1 MRLRILALLALA
13 LAPALLAE
21 AGDGQVR
28 DFRLVQQTTPQ
39 LIVSNP
45 AAMGFWSGRVAMVE
59 ANAVKSNGGLI
70 ALEESSD
77 DFSIGALTES
87 YYRISKLITFHGKLA
102 WSHFSGKEM
111 CGPVPVNP
119 DFHPTGFYES
129 DPEMVGIKKRELYD
143 LTGGLSINLDSD
155 WSLGFNVNYEAGD
168 QTKVKDPRFSNILT
182 NLDLKAGLAW
192 HPSRNFMVGL
202 SGQYESLLEQ
212 IRGGIYGATDKQ
224 YFIQNDR
231 GAFFGTVEDLSGDYN
246 IISSTNLVPLDNRFY
261 GASLQV
267 ILFEI
272 FTNEFTYRK
281 RAGYYGKRSTT
292 TPIYYEYGGLGVAY
306 SGTLLLHSG
315 SDIHRLAVDVNYDM
329 VSADENRFNYVTQ
342 PGGNTIVEY
351 TTKSRITDRGDMTAS
366 LNYRWFIDAY
376 GNRPAATLGAKAT
389 YFARTQVTQIYPF
402 FRNHSFSRIG
412 GELFLE
418 KDFDLGYCSI
428 IPSLT
433 GIYQMGWGVKKA
445 DGTYVET
452 TSTRLKS
459 FDYWL
464 DRKYEYDTAARA
476 GGCLSVTFA
485 KSFEKFE
492 IYLKI
497 SDTLTSLLAQP
508 EFLAGRTRNIAQLT
522 IGCNF

>member
-1 MRLRILALLALA
+1 MKLRILALLALA

-59 ANAVKSNGGLI
+59 ANAVKSNGALI

-77 DFSIGALTES
+77 DFSFGASTES

-102 WSHFSGKEM
+102 WSHFSGKDM
-111 CGPVPVNP
+111 CGPVLMRP
-119 DFHPTGFYES
+119 DFHPIGFYES

-143 LTGGLSINLDSD
+143 LTGGLSLNLDSD

-212 IRGGIYGATDKQ
+212 IRGGIYGTTGTQ
-224 YFIQNDR
+224 YFIQTDR
-231 GAFFGTVEDLSGDYN
+231 GGFFGTVEELEGDRNFISDSGH
-246 IISSTNLVPLDNRFY
+246 VPLDNRYY
-261 GASLQV
+261 GVSLQMV
-267 ILFEI
+267 LFEK
-272 FTNEFTYRK
+272 FVNEFTYRK
-281 RAGYYGKRSTT
+281 QAGYYGKRSAT
-292 TPIYYEYGGLGVAY
+292 TPIFFEFGGFEIAY
-306 SGTLLLHSG
+306 NGTLLIPAG
-315 SDIHRLAVDVNYDM
+315 KDIHRIAADFSYNVVNT
-329 VSADENRFNYVTQ
+329 DENRFNYVTQ

-351 TTKSRITDRGDMTAS
+351 TTKSRITDRGDMTAT
-366 LNYRWFIDAY
+366 LDYRWFIDAY
-376 GNRPAATLGAKAT
+376 SNRPAATLGAKAT

-402 FRNHSFSRIG
+402 FRNHSVSRAC

-418 KDFDLGYCSI
+418 KGFDLGSISI
-428 IPSLT
+428 IPSIIGLF
-433 GIYQMGWGVKKA
+433 QMGWGVKKA

>member
-1 MRLRILALLALA
+1 MKLRILALLALA

-59 ANAVKSNGGLI
+59 ANAAKSNGGLI

-77 DFSIGALTES
+77 DFSFGASTES

-102 WSHFSGKEM
+102 WSHFSGKDM
-111 CGPVPVNP
+111 CGPVLMRP
-119 DFHPTGFYES
+119 DFHPIGFYES

-143 LTGGLSINLDSD
+143 LTGGLSLNLDSD

-212 IRGGIYGATDKQ
+212 IRGGIYGTTGTQ
-224 YFIQNDR
+224 YFIQTDR
-231 GAFFGTVEDLSGDYN
+231 GGFFGTVEELEGDRNFISDSGH
-246 IISSTNLVPLDNRFY
+246 VPLDNRYY
-261 GASLQV
+261 GASLQMV
-267 ILFEI
+267 LFEK
-272 FTNEFTYRK
+272 FVNEFTYRK
-281 RAGYYGKRSTT
+281 QAGYYGKRSAT
-292 TPIYYEYGGLGVAY
+292 TPIFFEFGGFEIAY
-306 SGTLLLHSG
+306 NGTLLIPAG
-315 SDIHRLAVDVNYDM
+315 KDIHRIAADFSYNVVNT
-329 VSADENRFNYVTQ
+329 DENRFNYVTQ

-351 TTKSRITDRGDMTAS
+351 TTKSRITDRGDMTAT
-366 LNYRWFIDAY
+366 LDYRWFIDAY
-376 GNRPAATLGAKAT
+376 RNRPAATLGAKAT

-402 FRNHSFSRIG
+402 FRNHSVSRAC

-418 KDFDLGYCSI
+418 KGFDLGSISI
-428 IPSLT
+428 IPSIT
-433 GIYQMGWGVKKA
+433 GLFQMGWGVKKA

-464 DRKYEYDTAARA
+464 DRKYEYNTAARA